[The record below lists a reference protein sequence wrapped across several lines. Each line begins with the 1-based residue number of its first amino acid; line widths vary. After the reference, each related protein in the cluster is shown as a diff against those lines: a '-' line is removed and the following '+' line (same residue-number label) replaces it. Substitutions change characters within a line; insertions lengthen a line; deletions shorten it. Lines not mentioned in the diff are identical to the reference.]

1 LTFGQKFPGFPLS
14 SKLSALAN
22 PTPFMPY
29 SNCVG
34 GK

>member
-1 LTFGQKFPGFPLS
+1 LLPNQ
-14 SKLSALAN
+14 SALAN
-22 PTPFMPY
+22 PPPFMPY